1 MIGIVQSLWW
11 ETGWGGKVMLQILLA
26 TAWEMKRMGSSGVRA
41 FILVLDLRLG

>member
-1 MIGIVQSLWW
+1 M
-11 ETGWGGKVMLQILLA
+11 GGKVMLQIWLA